1 MKKKFQA
8 RMESLE
14 NIDEF
19 ITAAALAA
27 GLTAKAAYAVRLAV
41 DEACANIIEHAY
53 QNQGGEIECIVQ
65 DKAEQLIITLR
76 DWGKPFNP
84 DLVPEPDIAASLE
97 ERPQGGLGLYFMLKM
112 MDEVRFDFP
121 TEGPNRL
128 TMVKKKVG

>member
-14 NIDEF
+14 NIDKF

-53 QNQGGEIECIVQ
+53 QNEGGEIECIVQ
-65 DKAEQLIITLR
+65 DTMDQLIVTLR
-76 DWGKPFNP
+76 DWGKPFDP
-84 DLVPEPDIAASLE
+84 DLVPEPDIAAPLE
-97 ERPQGGLGLYFMLKM
+97 ERTKGGLGLYFMLKM
-112 MDEVRFDFP
+112 MDEVKFDFP
-121 TEGPNRL
+121 TDGPNKL
-128 TMVKKKVG
+128 TMVKKKAG

>member
-14 NIDEF
+14 NIDKF

-53 QNQGGEIECIVQ
+53 QNEGGEIECIVQ
-65 DKAEQLIITLR
+65 DTMDQLIVTLR
-76 DWGKPFNP
+76 DWGKPFDP
-84 DLVPEPDIAASLE
+84 DLVPEPDIAAPLE
-97 ERPQGGLGLYFMLKM
+97 KRTKGGLGLYFMLKM
-112 MDEVRFDFP
+112 MDEVKFDFP
-121 TEGPNRL
+121 TDGPNKL